1 MNDLLLSNDDLIVLN
16 GDFATGESLGQH
28 VQHII
33 ASHKGE
39 YKQNPLTGVGKS
51 RFINGAIDG
60 ALRRDIQI
68 QLEGDGI
75 RLDAFNVTDGQIQI
89 DYS

>member
-1 MNDLLLSNDDLIVLN
+1 MDDLLLSNDDLVVLN
-16 GDFATGESLGQH
+16 GDFLTGESQGQH

-33 ASHKGE
+33 AAHKGE
-39 YKQNPLTGVGKS
+39 YKQAALTGVGKS

-75 RLDAFNVTDGQIQI
+75 RLDSFTVTDGEIQI
-89 DYS
+89 EYS